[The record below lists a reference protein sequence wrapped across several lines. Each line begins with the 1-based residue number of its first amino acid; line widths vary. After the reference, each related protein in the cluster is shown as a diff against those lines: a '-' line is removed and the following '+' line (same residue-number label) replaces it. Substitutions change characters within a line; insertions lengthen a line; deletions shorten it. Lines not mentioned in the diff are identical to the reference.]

1 VSTHERIDRH
11 EEVVGSSD
19 RSFGL
24 VFAGVFTVLT
34 LLKLWR
40 GWTDFGYVWLAL
52 AAGFAAVALA
62 MPSLLAPLNRLWLRF
77 GLLLHKVVTP
87 VIMGLLFYAVVT
99 PIGLFM
105 RATGKDL
112 LRLRREAGAKSY
124 WIERTP
130 PGPAPDTMK
139 NQF

>member
-1 VSTHERIDRH
+1 MSTHERIDRH

-19 RSFGL
+19 RAFGL

-40 GWTDFGYVWLAL
+40 GWTEWGYVWLAL
-52 AAGFAAVALA
+52 AAGFAAVAMA
-62 MPSLLAPLNRLWLRF
+62 APSLLAPLNRLWLKF
-77 GLLLHKVVTP
+77 GLLLHKVVNP
-87 VIMGLLFYAVVT
+87 IIMGLLFYAVVT
-99 PIGLFM
+99 PIGLLM
-105 RATGKDL
+105 RSTGKDI
-112 LRLRREAGAKSY
+112 LRLKREAGAKSY